1 MKTIKLIFKGIL
13 FYTTII
19 IISLFISGIDS
30 IYDNGYFLYA
40 IGIITLLIYVCYKVI
55 TKEELNILLGSK
67 LFGGMTNDE
76 L

>member
-1 MKTIKLIFKGIL
+1 MKTIKLIFKGTL

-30 IYDNGYFLYA
+30 VYDNGYFLYA
-40 IGIITLLIYVCYKVI
+40 IGIITLLIYICYKII
-55 TKEELNILLGSK
+55 TKEELNTLLGNKFLEEK
-67 LFGGMTNDE
+67 LNNK